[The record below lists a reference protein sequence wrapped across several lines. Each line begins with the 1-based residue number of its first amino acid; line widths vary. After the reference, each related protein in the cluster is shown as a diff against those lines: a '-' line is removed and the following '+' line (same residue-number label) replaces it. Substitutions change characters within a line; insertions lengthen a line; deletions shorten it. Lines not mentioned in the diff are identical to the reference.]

1 MPYDEVCYQRLED
14 DSSNHQDEVI
24 SLSLVLESDGECSYF
39 YININSTYLILFLL
53 IMKCKYCEKVF
64 EDNADVV
71 FNYFYHVDAN
81 HYGSLSDDEKIMHD
95 VRKKMIKSKTDY
107 DVYKKT
113 NGDSDLIF
121 NSKNSDI

>member
-1 MPYDEVCYQRLED
+1 
-14 DSSNHQDEVI
+14 
-24 SLSLVLESDGECSYF
+24 
-39 YININSTYLILFLL
+39 
-53 IMKCKYCEKVF
+53 MKCKYCEKVF

-71 FNYFYHVDAN
+71 LNYFYHVDAN

-121 NSKNSDI
+121 NKQNSDI

>member
-1 MPYDEVCYQRLED
+1 
-14 DSSNHQDEVI
+14 
-24 SLSLVLESDGECSYF
+24 
-39 YININSTYLILFLL
+39 
-53 IMKCKYCEKVF
+53 MKCKYCEKVF
-64 EDNADVV
+64 EENNSLVLDV
-71 FNYFYHVDAN
+71 FNHIDAH

-95 VRKKMIKSKTDY
+95 TRKKMIKSKTDY

>member
-1 MPYDEVCYQRLED
+1 
-14 DSSNHQDEVI
+14 
-24 SLSLVLESDGECSYF
+24 
-39 YININSTYLILFLL
+39 
-53 IMKCKYCEKVF
+53 
-64 EDNADVV
+64 
-71 FNYFYHVDAN
+71 
-81 HYGSLSDDEKIMHD
+81 MHD

>member
-1 MPYDEVCYQRLED
+1 
-14 DSSNHQDEVI
+14 
-24 SLSLVLESDGECSYF
+24 
-39 YININSTYLILFLL
+39 
-53 IMKCKYCEKVF
+53 MKCKYCEKVF
-64 EDNADVV
+64 EENNSLVLDI
-71 FNYFYHVDAN
+71 FHHVDDN